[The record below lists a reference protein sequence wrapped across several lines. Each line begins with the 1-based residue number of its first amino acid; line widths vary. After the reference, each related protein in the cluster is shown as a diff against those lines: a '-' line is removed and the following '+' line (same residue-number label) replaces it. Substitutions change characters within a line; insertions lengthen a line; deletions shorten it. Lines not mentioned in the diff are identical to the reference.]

1 MEWKKRRRRV
11 REAFIAGENSCV
23 RGMCDES
30 EGRSAVGGRLMANC
44 GRGGGFSIVF
54 MVQWD
59 VC

>member
-1 MEWKKRRRRV
+1 M

-44 GRGGGFSIVF
+44 GRGGVFLIVF